1 MARFTW
7 ENFDT
12 NFLENVIVSPKTDK
26 RYRPTIREKDFL
38 AGNIKRLC
46 AYPDQSFVLN
56 YREEIEL
63 LLRHYPDI
71 VKKIGEMLRI
81 NNGNFMGIIA
91 KLSSMPSS
99 SSLVSAYIEALWNI
113 SGIETDYSP
122 ASIFAHPISLDMK
135 KIVADEIPLYDFQ
148 DEAVAK
154 LYKHFI
160 KDNRDAGMLVM
171 PTGSGKTRTATYFL
185 IRHMISQ
192 GYQVIWLTHRHMLI
206 DQTAGCFYDFA
217 KLAKIE
223 NPEIAKYKMMCASEH
238 HRTLRAAEKKCDVM
252 ILSIQ
257 STCRSLDYLR
267 PLLGHKV
274 IIVVDEAHH
283 TLARSYQNTIRR
295 IRKYRKDV
303 KLLGLTATPIRITES
318 GSRQLMALFDNQYI
332 YKVSMSDL
340 IAKNILSDPH
350 FERINTEQDFEPMIN
365 IDEEKFIQ
373 KYGELPESLVTKIA
387 NSKQR
392 NQLIVDTYL
401 KNREAYGKTLI
412 FALNKLHCLGLAE
425 NLSKHGIK
433 CDYIYSGLP
442 DIDSKIKRFC
452 LKKNDKDCLDVLINI
467 NIMTEGSDVPDI
479 ETIFLTRP
487 TSSEGLLMQM
497 IGRGMRG
504 KDVGGTPTVNIVD
517 FYDKWD
523 TFAKW
528 LNPEF
533 LISEENAHGEVPPQ
547 CEPKLENI
555 STFKKIAYPTE
566 FYRVISEAIIPSKFQ
581 GIMTTALPICWYAL
595 IDDDGN
601 DCRLL
606 IFEDQLKGY
615 KNLIKDKKIL
625 KNAANLDYKYLRSK
639 YFGGF
644 CMAPSESDLELFL
657 NNLLKEE
664 FAPQCFHL
672 SGRRNIDPIFLAE
685 RILKE
690 RKNPIE
696 FASEVYDAN
705 PMAQN
710 IYRDK
715 QKYQMLVCQHLIY
728 NNGSTPIGLPIEELP
743 IELIPFRIEPVYNID
758 ELLKEVKDEMFGG
771 IYENI
776 SYVTWTD
783 KLYKSYYG
791 MFYFKDNHIMI
802 NSLLNS
808 PDVPREAVKYVIYHE
823 LLHRDY
829 PHHDIAFRT
838 MEHKYP
844 NYTEWE
850 LFLNS
855 QMTKFDIKE
864 W

>member
-1 MARFTW
+1 
-7 ENFDT
+7 
-12 NFLENVIVSPKTDK
+12 
-26 RYRPTIREKDFL
+26 
-38 AGNIKRLC
+38 
-46 AYPDQSFVLN
+46 
-56 YREEIEL
+56 
-63 LLRHYPDI
+63 
-71 VKKIGEMLRI
+71 
-81 NNGNFMGIIA
+81 
-91 KLSSMPSS
+91 
-99 SSLVSAYIEALWNI
+99 
-113 SGIETDYSP
+113 
-122 ASIFAHPISLDMK
+122 
-135 KIVADEIPLYDFQ
+135 
-148 DEAVAK
+148 
-154 LYKHFI
+154 
-160 KDNRDAGMLVM
+160 
-171 PTGSGKTRTATYFL
+171 
-185 IRHMISQ
+185 
-192 GYQVIWLTHRHMLI
+192 
-206 DQTAGCFYDFA
+206 
-217 KLAKIE
+217 
-223 NPEIAKYKMMCASEH
+223 
-238 HRTLRAAEKKCDVM
+238 
-252 ILSIQ
+252 
-257 STCRSLDYLR
+257 
-267 PLLGHKV
+267 
-274 IIVVDEAHH
+274 
-283 TLARSYQNTIRR
+283 
-295 IRKYRKDV
+295 
-303 KLLGLTATPIRITES
+303 
-318 GSRQLMALFDNQYI
+318 
-332 YKVSMSDL
+332 
-340 IAKNILSDPH
+340 
-350 FERINTEQDFEPMIN
+350 
-365 IDEEKFIQ
+365 
-373 KYGELPESLVTKIA
+373 
-387 NSKQR
+387 
-392 NQLIVDTYL
+392 
-401 KNREAYGKTLI
+401 
-412 FALNKLHCLGLAE
+412 
-425 NLSKHGIK
+425 
-433 CDYIYSGLP
+433 
-442 DIDSKIKRFC
+442 
-452 LKKNDKDCLDVLINI
+452 
-467 NIMTEGSDVPDI
+467 
-479 ETIFLTRP
+479 
-487 TSSEGLLMQM
+487 
-497 IGRGMRG
+497 
-504 KDVGGTPTVNIVD
+504 
-517 FYDKWD
+517 
-523 TFAKW
+523 
-528 LNPEF
+528 
-533 LISEENAHGEVPPQ
+533 
-547 CEPKLENI
+547 
-555 STFKKIAYPTE
+555 
-566 FYRVISEAIIPSKFQ
+566 
-581 GIMTTALPICWYAL
+581 MTTALPICWYAL

-625 KNAANLDYKYLRSK
+625 KNAANLDYKYLRGK

-664 FAPQCFHL
+664 FAPQCFNL